1 MRFDRTILVIVTTT
15 ALLLGF
21 LTFVN
26 SAKKV
31 STVQDEKISGAY
43 DALNFWTMARA
54 YPNDDIPNIATV
66 SYTHLTL
73 PTILLV

>member
-1 MRFDRTILVIVTTT
+1 MRFDRTISVIVATS

-26 SAKKV
+26 SPEEV
-31 STVQDEKISGAY
+31 GTVRGKNISGAY

-54 YPNDDIPNIATV
+54 YPNDDIPNIA
-66 SYTHLTL
+66 
-73 PTILLV
+73 